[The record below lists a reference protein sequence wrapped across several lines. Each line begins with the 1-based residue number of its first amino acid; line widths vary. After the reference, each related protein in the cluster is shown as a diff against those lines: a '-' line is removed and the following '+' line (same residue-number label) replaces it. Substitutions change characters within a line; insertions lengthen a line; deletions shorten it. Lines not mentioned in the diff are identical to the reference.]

1 MGEVHMS
8 KLLKYTFLI
17 RALVAL
23 VLGAG
28 LLLAP
33 GRTLDIFRW
42 APQDALITRLFGAAL
57 LAFAWSSFRGW
68 QSDSFEKVST
78 LVEMEVV
85 FTVFGCVGLLRHL
98 IKGVYPTIVYVV
110 FALLLIFSV
119 LWMINLIRRK

>member
-1 MGEVHMS
+1 MS

-17 RALVAL
+17 HALVAL
-23 VLGAG
+23 VLGAA

-68 QSDSFEKVST
+68 QSDSFEQVAT
-78 LVEMEVV
+78 LVEMETI

-98 IKGVYPTIVYVV
+98 LKANYPPIVYAV
-110 FALLLIFSV
+110 FALLLIFAV
-119 LWMINLIRRK
+119 LWVINLVRRK